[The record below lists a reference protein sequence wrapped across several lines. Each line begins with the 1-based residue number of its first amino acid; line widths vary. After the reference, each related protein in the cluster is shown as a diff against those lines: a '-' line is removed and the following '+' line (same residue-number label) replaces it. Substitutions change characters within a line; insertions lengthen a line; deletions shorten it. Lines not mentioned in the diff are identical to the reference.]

1 MRYTL
6 WLNGHLLGETRLEHR
21 GPGPSQRL
29 GGLKPTLHGLEILPN
44 LCGFLSAAAAVK
56 KALGDAGVSDPD
68 EESERT
74 MQLLASTPEG
84 ARFTELVKQL
94 GQLELRET
102 GGDVAPFH
110 TIIITDISEL
120 GTLSDQPELE
130 AEASNG
136 PRFIVSATQTNFRTA
151 SSVLR
156 APTVR
161 MRIKLEPN

>member
-29 GGLKPTLHGLEILPN
+29 GGLKPTTYGLEILPN

-74 MQLLASTPEG
+74 MDLLESTPEG

-102 GGDVAPFH
+102 GGDRAPFH
-110 TIIITDISEL
+110 TVIITDVSEL
-120 GTLSDQPELE
+120 GTLANEPGLE
-130 AEASNG
+130 AEAANG
-136 PRFIVSATQTNFRTA
+136 PRFIVSATQTTFRTA
-151 SSVLR
+151 NSVMR
-156 APTVR
+156 GPAVR